1 MKNKILYIFLYFFLS
16 NFLYFNSYSAEQFN
30 FDITEIEITNE
41 GNIIKGIKKGT
52 VKTNDG
58 VIINANN
65 FVYNKLSNILTAN
78 GNVEIID
85 LNKNIKIYSEEAI
98 YIKKEEI
105 INTNKNSK
113 AVYDNGKFIFA
124 DTFKFNRNEN
134 ILNAKGN
141 VKILPTSKNLRK

>member
-1 MKNKILYIFLYFFLS
+1 MVLCLIKLMKNKILYIFLYFFLS

-52 VKTNDG
+52 VKTNNR

-65 FVYNKLSNILTAN
+65 FVYNKLLNILTAN

-98 YIKKEEI
+98 YIKKE
-105 INTNKNSK
+105 
-113 AVYDNGKFIFA
+113 
-124 DTFKFNRNEN
+124 
-134 ILNAKGN
+134 
-141 VKILPTSKNLRK
+141 